1 VKCAAVP
8 ADLTGVCDRIIALR
22 VGPEAITGS
31 TRLKAG
37 TATKLVLNT
46 LTTGAMV
53 LLGKTYGNLMVDL
66 QTLSAKLTDRS
77 ERIVMEVC
85 RVDRAQARAALAAAG
100 GRAKTAIVMVRRG
113 VEPAEADRLLKAA
126 AGFLRRVI
134 GDPPPPAP

>member
-1 VKCAAVP
+1 
-8 ADLTGVCDRIIALR
+8 
-22 VGPEAITGS
+22 
-31 TRLKAG
+31 
-37 TATKLVLNT
+37 
-46 LTTGAMV
+46 MV

-85 RVDRAQARAALAAAG
+85 RVDRARAREALAAAG

-113 VEPAEADRLLKAA
+113 VESAEADRLLAAA